1 MILLLIK
8 ITINMFTQKSMHADS
23 MIGQVVLKKY
33 TLLKKLGEG
42 SFGMLYK
49 ASSPEGDFALK
60 FEKRTKSNLLLET
73 EGYIMNYLKGPG
85 VPQFKTYSSTNDY
98 NILVM
103 QLLGKSLEGLLSSS
117 KSKTFTIRTVCNVA
131 IQMLKIIQRVHDKH
145 IIHRDIKPDNFA
157 IGLNEESTKIYLID
171 FGLAKKYRSS
181 RTLEQYPLKS
191 GKKLTGTAR
200 YASINALSGLE
211 QSRRDDLE
219 SIGYVLVYFLKGSL
233 PWQGLLI
240 KKKEDRYKKILE
252 KKRDTSASDL
262 CSGFPKEFE
271 EFINITRNLG
281 YTEEPQ
287 YDYLIWLMK
296 NVLERENFI
305 FDYYVDWV
313 TEEESKKN
321 EDDSINNEN
330 GNQRITVV
338 NKYYHQVNN
347 IVINNAKEDNNSNNV
362 HHNHHMQYTKT
373 DEAQYNENS
382 RERVNSLSPIKTMGK
397 KISKNNLKMQSST
410 KAQCSLTHHVPQ
422 EVPLYHKISSV
433 GNNRSKCCI
442 M

>member
-1 MILLLIK
+1 
-8 ITINMFTQKSMHADS
+8 MFTQNDIHSDS
-23 MIGQVVLKKY
+23 MIGKVVLKKY
-33 TLLKKLGEG
+33 TLLNKLGEG

-49 ASSPEGDFALK
+49 ASSPEGEFALK
-60 FEKRTKSNLLLET
+60 FEKKSKSNLLLET

-85 VPQFKTYSSTNDY
+85 IPQFKTYSSTNDY

-103 QLLGKSLEGLLSSS
+103 QLLGKSLEGLLSIS
-117 KSKTFTIRTVCNVA
+117 KNKSFTIRTVCNIA
-131 IQMLKIIQRVHDKH
+131 TQMLQIIQRVHDKH

-157 IGLNEESTKIYLID
+157 IGLDEESTKIYLID

-181 RTLEQYPLKS
+181 RTLEQYPLRS

-219 SIGYVLVYFLKGSL
+219 SIGYVLIYFLKGSL

-252 KKRDTSASDL
+252 KKQDTTANDL

-271 EFINITRNLG
+271 EFINCTRNLG

-287 YDYLIWLMK
+287 YDYLIGLMK
-296 NVLERENFI
+296 NVLERDNYI
-305 FDYYVDWV
+305 FDYYVEWV
-313 TEEESKKN
+313 NDTQTKKN
-321 EDDSINNEN
+321 EENTNNN
-330 GNQRITVV
+330 DKGNKNITVV

-347 IVINNAKEDNNSNNV
+347 IVINNTKEDINNIHQNL
-362 HHNHHMQYTKT
+362 HMQYTKT

-382 RERVNSLSPIKTMGK
+382 RERVNSLSPIKTIK
-397 KISKNNLKMQSST
+397 KTSKNNLKMQSST
-410 KAQCSLTHHVPQ
+410 KAQCSFNHHQQQ

-433 GNNRSKCCI
+433 GNNRSKCCL